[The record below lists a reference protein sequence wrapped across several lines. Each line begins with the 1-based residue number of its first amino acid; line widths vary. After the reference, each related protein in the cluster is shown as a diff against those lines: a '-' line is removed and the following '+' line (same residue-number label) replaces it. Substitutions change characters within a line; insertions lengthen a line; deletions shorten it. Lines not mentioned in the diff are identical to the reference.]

1 MYTVDDQGNVIDSNS
16 GAFIGN
22 TSQGYSVDDNG
33 NLNTSN
39 VVTDGSSA
47 FSGSNLTMPSGSNLS
62 SLANGVLG
70 GANSLSGAIGNQNL
84 AGLAGATYL
93 GNALK
98 NSANNIAG
106 AATTNA
112 ANIGANAQQNIANLQ
127 NLYGQQT
134 QQYNPYIQTGNQG
147 NAALQQNLPY
157 LSSQFTNADLNSQ
170 LAPNYQ
176 FQLQQGLGQA
186 QNAANATG
194 GLVGGN
200 ALQGLQNYAQN
211 YAQGAYQNAF
221 NNAQSQKQNIYNTL
235 SGIAGI
241 GQNALGAQS
250 NLVSNLGTNVS
261 NISTGAAQN
270 QAQLGL
276 SAAQAAASGTTNA
289 ANVYSNALNQ
299 TASNNTLAALLN
311 KPGASSGGSSG
322 GSSNPISAITNPITQ
337 AASGIGGLVS
347 GVESALGAVGSF
359 FGL

>member
-70 GANSLSGAIGNQNL
+70 GANSLGGAIGNQNL

-176 FQLQQGLGQA
+176 FQLQQGLGQT

-311 KPGASSGGSSG
+311 KPGASGGGSSG

>member
-16 GAFIGN
+16 GAIIGN
-22 TSQGYSVDDNG
+22 TSQGYMVDDSG

-39 VVTDGSSA
+39 VVNDGSSA

-62 SLANGVLG
+62 SLANGIGSVANG
-70 GANSLSGAIGNQNL
+70 VNSLGGAIGNQNL

-106 AATTNA
+106 SATTNA

-127 NLYGQQT
+127 NLYGQQA
-134 QQYNPYIQTGNQG
+134 QQYNPYIQAGNQG
-147 NAALQQNLPY
+147 AAGLQQNLPY
-157 LSSQFTNADLNSQ
+157 LTSQFTNADLNSQ

-194 GLVGGN
+194 GLIGGN

-211 YAQGAYQNAF
+211 FAGNAYQNAF
-221 NNAQSQKQNIYNTL
+221 QNAQAQKKDIYTTL

-241 GQNALGAQS
+241 GNNALTGQS
-250 NLVSNLGTNVS
+250 NLVNNLGTNVS

-289 ANVYSNALNQ
+289 ANVYTNALNQ
-299 TASNNTLAALLN
+299 TASNNTLSALLN
-311 KPGASSGGSSG
+311 KPGASGG
-322 GSSNPISAITNPITQ
+322 GSSNPISAITNPISQ

-347 GVESALGAVGSF
+347 AIGSVGSF